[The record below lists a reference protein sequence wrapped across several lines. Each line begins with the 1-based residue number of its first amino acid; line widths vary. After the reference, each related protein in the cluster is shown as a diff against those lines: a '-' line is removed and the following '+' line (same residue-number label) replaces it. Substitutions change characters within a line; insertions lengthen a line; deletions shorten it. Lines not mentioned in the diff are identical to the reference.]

1 MKIAC
6 STFMAP
12 GETIREK
19 LANLERLGYEG
30 VEVRLMQQ
38 EATPEV
44 VAEYEEAFAGSPLG
58 IGAVIAPSPAY
69 AVLFDSAESRDIKLA
84 GAKRALEIGA
94 QLGAGSFI
102 TPEYRPQSP
111 IPLWDPPK
119 RLSPR
124 EEELYYSFMAEVA
137 EHAEKL
143 STIALLEPINRY
155 ETHFYYSIADAMA
168 VCDRVGSPR
177 VRIAIDFFHMNIE
190 EADIPKSIE
199 GAAGYVRHVQ
209 LGDSNRELPGKGHTD
224 FRAGFAA
231 LRKIG
236 YEGYMALECRLP
248 ADPERELRECV
259 HYLRRCLQDSLTL

>member
-6 STFMAP
+6 STFIAP
-12 GETIREK
+12 GNTIQEK

-30 VEVRLMQQ
+30 VEVRLLQQ

-44 VAEYEEAFAGSPLG
+44 VAEYAEALARSPLG

-69 AVLFDSAESRDIKLA
+69 AIPFDSQESKNIKLE

-102 TPEYRPQSP
+102 TPEYSPQSP
-111 IPLWDPPK
+111 LPLWYPAR
-119 RLSPR
+119 RLTLK
-124 EEELYYSFMAEVA
+124 EEELFYSFMAEVA
-137 EHAEKL
+137 EHAERL
-143 STIALLEPINRY
+143 STTALLEPINRY
-155 ETHFYYSIADAMA
+155 ETHFYHSTSDVMA
-168 VCDRVGSPR
+168 ILDRVGSPR
-177 VRIAIDFFHMNIE
+177 VRMVIDFFHMNIE
-190 EADIPKSIE
+190 EADIARSIE
-199 GAAGYVRHVQ
+199 SAASYVSHVQ

-236 YEGYMALECRLP
+236 YDGYMALECRLP
-248 ADPERELRECV
+248 ADPERELAECAR
-259 HYLRRCLQDSLTL
+259 YLRQCLQDSLTL